1 MHPAAFLFLHK
12 NVFKSASMRRIVRF
26 FFYGAVFCGLAFLC
40 LSLLDRAG
48 VLDRLAPGPADK
60 VAVLEITGVITQSR
74 PIIDKL
80 ISYRENDKVRA
91 IVVRIDSP
99 GGGVGPAQEIHE
111 EILKTRDSKII
122 VASMGSVAASGGYY
136 IACGA
141 HKIVANPGTI
151 TGSIG
156 VIIEFAN
163 IEELL
168 GKIGLKSVV
177 IKSGKYKDIL
187 SPTRE
192 LRDEERLLLQEVIDT
207 VHSQF
212 INAVAEGRKLS
223 RDQVVAIA
231 DGRILSG
238 EQALKLGLVDTLGN
252 LQDAIKIAAEQAG
265 ISGKPT
271 VLYPE
276 KKKPSLLEFFIDSA
290 LSRLQ
295 TRIVQEFTGA
305 RYQMPQPE

>member
-1 MHPAAFLFLHK
+1 
-12 NVFKSASMRRIVRF
+12 MRRIVKF
-26 FFYGAVFCGLAFLC
+26 FLYLFI
-40 LSLLDRAG
+40 LSLAGFFSLSFFERAGMLDRFT
-48 VLDRLAPGPADK
+48 PGPADK
-60 VAVLEITGVITQSR
+60 VAVIEVDGVITQSR
-74 PIIDKL
+74 AVIEKL
-80 ISYRENDKVRA
+80 IRYRENEKVRA
-91 IVVRIDSP
+91 IVIRIDSP
-99 GGGVGPAQEIHE
+99 GGSVGPAQEIHE
-111 EILKTRDSKII
+111 EIVKTRPLKTV

-192 LRDEERLLLQEVIDT
+192 LQQEERRLLQDVIDS
-207 VHSQF
+207 VHGQF
-212 INAVAEGRKLS
+212 ITAVAEGRNLP
-223 RDQVVAIA
+223 RDKVAEIA
-231 DGRILSG
+231 DGRIMSG
-238 EQALKLGLVDTLGN
+238 EQALGLGLVDTLGN
-252 LQDAIKIAAEQAG
+252 LQDAVKIAAEIAG

-271 VLYPE
+271 VVYPE
-276 KKKPSLLEFFIDSA
+276 KKRPSLWEFFMDSA
-290 LSRLQ
+290 LGSLQ
-295 TRIVQEFTGA
+295 TYLQRESGGA
-305 RYQMPQPE
+305 RYQMRFPDMGDEG